1 MLIDRK
7 QIIETLRYGLALPT
21 ESHFNPNSAEYNTN
35 LKPYPY
41 DPARAVQLLDEVGWR
56 DTDGDGI
63 RDKDG
68 VPFKFEFLAP
78 AGSVFTSQLMSV
90 LKEAFRKVGI
100 EMTER
105 TIEFTVL
112 VDNLRDHK
120 FDASNLIWVSPL
132 LSDPYQIWH
141 SSSIANRGSNYA
153 SFNNPESD
161 HLIEQARLE
170 FDPVK
175 RREIYWRWQEIIYDE
190 QPYTFLLVPKDVLVY
205 HKRFQNVKVYPPDP
219 AFDIREWFVPQ
230 SLQRYTPAP
239 N

>member
-1 MLIDRK
+1 
-7 QIIETLRYGLALPT
+7 
-21 ESHFNPNSAEYNTN
+21 
-35 LKPYPY
+35 
-41 DPARAVQLLDEVGWR
+41 
-56 DTDGDGI
+56 
-63 RDKDG
+63 
-68 VPFKFEFLAP
+68 LAP

-230 SLQRYTPAP
+230 ALQKYTSAP